1 MIQLNKEGMAKAKIG
16 WKLGLLHQIVIQMVR
31 AKENFLKE
39 INSATP
45 VDTGMIRKLSRLIA
59 DLEEVSV
66 VWLEDQVSTAF
77 P

>member
-1 MIQLNKEGMAKAKIG
+1 MIKLSKEGMPKAKTER
-16 WKLGLLHQIVIQMVR
+16 KLGLLHQIVTQIVR

-45 VDTGMIRKLSRLIA
+45 VDTRMIRKLNRLTA

>member
-1 MIQLNKEGMAKAKIG
+1 
-16 WKLGLLHQIVIQMVR
+16 MVR

-45 VDTGMIRKLSRLIA
+45 VDTRMIRKLSRLIA

-77 P
+77 L

>member
-1 MIQLNKEGMAKAKIG
+1 MATAKTG
-16 WKLGLLHQIVIQMVR
+16 WKLGLLYQIVIQMVR

-45 VDTGMIRKLSRLIA
+45 VYTGMIRKLSRLIA

>member
-1 MIQLNKEGMAKAKIG
+1 MAAS
-16 WKLGLLHQIVIQMVR
+16 QVVS
-31 AKENFLKE
+31 AKEKFLRE

-45 VDTGMIRKLSRLIA
+45 VDTRMIRELSRLIA

>member
-1 MIQLNKEGMAKAKIG
+1 MIKLSKEGMPKAKTG
-16 WKLGLLHQIVIQMVR
+16 RKLGLLYQIVTQIVR

-45 VDTGMIRKLSRLIA
+45 VDTRMIRKPNRLTA

>member
-1 MIQLNKEGMAKAKIG
+1 MIQLNKEGMAKAKTG

-45 VDTGMIRKLSRLIA
+45 VDTRMIRKLSRLIA

-77 P
+77 L